1 MARDRRYATVKNLIS
16 GGFINSFQEIFDTLP
31 KTTVSR
37 DLGMNNMRFSRLI
50 KNVDQ
55 FVIKDVFRL
64 AAFLE
69 VDEMVLMN
77 LLYRQYRTD
86 KKGKK

>member
-1 MARDRRYATVKNLIS
+1 MARDRRYTTVKNLIS

-77 LLYRQYRTD
+77 LIYRQYRTD